1 MQDAL
6 AASGQRDEGTAV
18 TTATNHTS
26 TRMLS
31 AP

>member
-1 MQDAL
+1 MEDAL
-6 AASGQRDEGTAV
+6 AASGQRNEGTAV
-18 TTATNHTS
+18 TIATNHAS